1 MIISR
6 DIYIAIPDVFFFSAH
21 TNFLCPVSFR
31 YRQILLDV
39 TPAGGIG
46 GVFEGNH
53 IKSDQ
58 YENTT
63 RFVIASPTDVN
74 NEYKMKILNQLLKL
88 WKNPFEGSALEV
100 YVP

>member
-1 MIISR
+1 
-6 DIYIAIPDVFFFSAH
+6 
-21 TNFLCPVSFR
+21 
-31 YRQILLDV
+31 LLDV

-53 IKSDQ
+53 NKSDQ

>member
-1 MIISR
+1 MR
-6 DIYIAIPDVFFFSAH
+6 K
-21 TNFLCPVSFR
+21 
-31 YRQILLDV
+31 
-39 TPAGGIG
+39 
-46 GVFEGNH
+46 NH